1 MENAN
6 SVLNN
11 FTQVNFSECNFLFFI
26 FGNREVLVL
35 SLQTVS
41 RSLKNGIK
49 IEPPQFKNRAGSN

>member
-35 SLQTVS
+35 SL
-41 RSLKNGIK
+41 
-49 IEPPQFKNRAGSN
+49 